1 MELET
6 RYRALE
12 MALKASGPTSLGAAE
27 DIWLVQR
34 ARAFAQYL
42 EGNSDDASDA
52 TPDSKRAEGAACAL
66 DELTNEA
73 QALGFGY

>member
-1 MELET
+1 MEVET
-6 RYRALE
+6 RLRALE

-42 EGNSDDASDA
+42 EGNSDDASNAKPDDARA
-52 TPDSKRAEGAACAL
+52 TPEG
-66 DELTNEA
+66 
-73 QALGFGY
+73 GFQTF

>member
-1 MELET
+1 MDPDT
-6 RYRALE
+6 RLRALE
-12 MALKASGPTSLGAAE
+12 MALKASGPTNLGAAE

-42 EGNSDDASDA
+42 EDGGDGASDV
-52 TPDSKRAEGAACAL
+52 TPDSKRAEDAASAL

-73 QALGFGY
+73 QTLGFGY